1 MKTKKNFGWLK
12 SLLYTAGIAVVAVGN
27 VGCQSSLGG
36 QTLPSPYYI
45 DDDVQYI
52 PAGSEFK
59 LRREAATMKQF
70 NAQQQLA
77 P

>member
-1 MKTKKNFGWLK
+1 MKARNLGWIK
-12 SLLYTAGIAVVAVGN
+12 SVLYTAGIAVVAVGN
-27 VGCQSSLGG
+27 TGCQISEGG

-45 DDDVQYI
+45 RDDVQYF

-59 LRREAATMKQF
+59 LQREASQMKQF
-70 NAQQQLA
+70 NAAQQLN